1 MFVKKMLLFIFLCLT
16 LVACDFGGANQGENN
31 GEVVPTEVTKP
42 APTPTTP
49 KEEVVTPT
57 PTIPKEEITPTIPEE
72 EHKHVYLEEW
82 KYDNDSHWNEC
93 ECGQIEKKVPHVIK
107 EIVTAP
113 SCETFGSKEYS
124 CVCGY
129 SYSLEIL
136 PKEHEYASKWSSDE
150 VGHWHEC
157 LCGDKKDYAAHIG
170 GEATEELQAT
180 CEVCGT
186 PYGNLKEVVTEL
198 SAPVLLVD
206 EETGE
211 VSWEEVAGAT
221 HYNYIINGGE
231 LQTTLQ
237 SSIILS
243 NKSNIVVQAANNNTI
258 SSFSNVV
265 AFYDVRDIVLEEKQV
280 YVYFHNTDLAPILV
294 NTGDKI
300 TRPEGLNK
308 ENYIFDDFYEDPFY
322 KTKFDFNNPIE
333 KTTIIYAN
341 WTPTNLIKGTYF
353 WVKGSSKMTSSIMS
367 SETTSGWHFIPLKV
381 NEGQIN
387 FKEYYVTVTVSGATT
402 ADPCYFIVMDGFDN
416 EPGRTYWKKADE
428 TDFTIKSDGTYN
440 IYFSVEHEYAAK
452 VHISVGL
459 AVNTAATLSLN
470 YEENLLETPVVSVDR
485 EENKATWQEV
495 SGATK
500 YEVVINNGEVMTV
513 TTNSVDLPVRS
524 HISVRALSDTKESKW
539 SVPKANLTY
548 DEEVDEKDP
557 IYVYFKG
564 FESMEIDKNSYVI
577 KPEDPRLDGFT
588 FGGWYYDIAC
598 TKPVSFPVQLT
609 ENTVFYP
616 KWNLNGNYT
625 TDIYYNL
632 VTSTGT
638 VVKGLVWNFDN
649 YTYDEYETG
658 IVALKANTTYYI
670 ESLDKAQK
678 WGPYIVSESA
688 DYKVYF
694 SPDYY
699 WDRETPTER
708 NAYFAK
714 QVYEIAVYFS
724 NNKHWSGTIKAYIW
738 NSSTNKPLASW
749 PGTAME
755 KVKTNE
761 YGEDIYKVVVDLS
774 LYDCII
780 FTNGTNQTVD
790 ISLKDVVSGTGY
802 YISSGKNVSTY
813 KYE

>member
-1 MFVKKMLLFIFLCLT
+1 MKKILLFIFICLN
-16 LVACDFGGANQGENN
+16 LSACDFGAINQGGNN
-31 GEVVPTEVTKP
+31 GEVIPPEATKP
-42 APTPTTP
+42 AIS
-49 KEEVVTPT
+49 
-57 PTIPKEEITPTIPEE
+57 PTIPKEEHT
-72 EHKHVYLEEW
+72 HVYIEEW
-82 KYDNDSHWNEC
+82 KYDKD
-93 ECGQIEKKVPHVIK
+93 
-107 EIVTAP
+107 
-113 SCETFGSKEYS
+113 
-124 CVCGY
+124 
-129 SYSLEIL
+129 
-136 PKEHEYASKWSSDE
+136 
-150 VGHWHEC
+150 GHWHEC
-157 LCGDKKDYAAHIG
+157 ICGDKKDYAQHIG
-170 GEATEELQAT
+170 GEATEEIQAI
-180 CEVCGT
+180 CDVCGT
-186 PYGNLKEVVTEL
+186 PYGNLKEVVNEL
-198 SAPVLLVD
+198 SAPLLSID

-211 VSWEEVAGAT
+211 VSWEEVVGST

-265 AFYDVRDIVLEEKQV
+265 TFYDMRDIVLEEKQV
-280 YVYFHNTDLAPILV
+280 YVYFHNTDLAPVLI

-300 TRPEGLNK
+300 TRPEGLSK

-322 KTKFDFNNPIE
+322 EHKFDFNNPIE
-333 KTTIIYAN
+333 KATVIYAN
-341 WTPTNLIKGTYF
+341 WSPINLIKDTYY
-353 WVKGSSKMTSSIMS
+353 WVKGSSKMTSNIMS
-367 SETTSGWHFIPLKV
+367 SGTNSGWHFIPLKV
-381 NEGQIN
+381 NEGQNN

-402 ADPCYFIVMDGFDN
+402 SDPCYFIVMDGFDN

-428 TDFTIKSDGTYN
+428 TDFTIKSDGIYN

-452 VHISVGL
+452 VHISVGS
-459 AVNTAATLSLN
+459 AINTATTLSLK

-485 EENKATWQEV
+485 EYNKATWQEV
-495 SGATK
+495 LGATK
-500 YEVVINNGEVMTV
+500 YEVVINNGEVITV

-539 SVPKANLTY
+539 SVPKANLNY
-548 DEEVDEKDP
+548 NDDVIQKDS
-557 IYVYFKG
+557 IHVYFKG
-564 FESMEIDKNSYVI
+564 LESMEIDENSYVS
-577 KPEDPRLDGFT
+577 KPEDPSLDGFT

-632 VTSTGT
+632 VTYTGT
-638 VVKGLVWNFDN
+638 VVKGLVWNLDN

-658 IVALKANTTYYI
+658 LVGLTANTTYYI

-678 WGPYIVSESA
+678 WGPYTVSESG

-724 NNKHWSGTIKAYIW
+724 NNKHWSGTIKAYVW
-738 NSSTNKPLASW
+738 NSSTNKPLTSW

-774 LYDCII
+774 LYDFII

-790 ISLKDVVSGTGY
+790 ISLKNVASGTGY